1 MKGGKLFMKFGT
13 EKMGQII
20 ENIISEKL
28 PHQDNVIIG
37 ENSSGKSLLLKEFIE
52 KIGIGREIYFIDAV
66 NRSFDVKKVINSHSR
81 LENKAT
87 VLENRLKDMYFNLQD
102 TFSCYGTQ
110 TECIEMIYYRYEE
123 KIQSLFFKLT
133 GDKFT
138 ILLDS
143 ISGEVNFGNGQ
154 GLLSSGYQAIVRILI
169 ELLYYQDVLMP
180 DEKSKKYWLVIDEI
194 DEFLSPRYS
203 AEIFEFLKREF
214 PWGRWLIAT
223 HSCDLI
229 ANTKDANL
237 IMLYDTEYEV
247 RDIDD
252 YSSVS
257 EVQIIF
263 RRLFDRQVILDHETD
278 NILRRLFNNKIS
290 NAWSDSDETCL
301 NELAD
306 TRLSASQRVILRQI
320 QEW

>member
-1 MKGGKLFMKFGT
+1 MKFGT

>member
-1 MKGGKLFMKFGT
+1 M
-13 EKMGQII
+13 
-20 ENIISEKL
+20 
-28 PHQDNVIIG
+28 IIG

-87 VLENRLKDMYFNLQD
+87 VLENRLKDMYFNLLD